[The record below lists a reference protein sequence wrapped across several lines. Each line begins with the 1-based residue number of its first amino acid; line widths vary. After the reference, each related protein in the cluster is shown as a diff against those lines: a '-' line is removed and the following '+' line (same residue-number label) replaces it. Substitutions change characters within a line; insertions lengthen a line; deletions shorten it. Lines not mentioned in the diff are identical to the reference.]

1 MISIS
6 PEALA
11 LIEEKK
17 VGIFIEAPRTIRSC
31 CIEVTECPSVRFG
44 VPRVLVGYIPQLIQ
58 GVTVQVP
65 DCFPAQGDF
74 VIRVGRFL
82 GFRWLRLDGW
92 RLV

>member
-17 VGIFIEAPRTIRSC
+17 TGIFIEAPRTIHSC
-31 CIEVTECPSVRFG
+31 CIEVTECPSIRFG
-44 VPRVLVGYIPQLIQ
+44 LPRAQAGYTPQLIQ

-65 DCFPAQGDF
+65 DGFPAQGDF

-92 RLV
+92 RPV